1 MLLEKEL
8 INAVINVVTLLA
20 VSCSA
25 SCFWTYLVF
34 PFKSGGCIKYYRYIT
49 IKLLL
54 VNVIGGVV
62 MPFYVPEVLYSGM
75 FTLLCIL
82 SGNITMAYLIYL
94 GKGDLAFRF
103 IAFMLPELY
112 GGVCLGMAAVISS
125 YLLRQPLYITA
136 EIARKP
142 TGYNVCFLIIGFVSC
157 VVTTRL
163 CRPFLKRFRK
173 GRIKYQSF
181 WVLVAVIYALLG
193 QYSMINTN
201 FWDRSFMH
209 IAYVLA
215 GSFLCLVTVS
225 YLIYQKVNQAQLI
238 RLNQILIMQQE
249 LLSGHYDD
257 MEEQLR
263 LTKEIR
269 NEILFQ
275 VEELQQRLGEC
286 GPIYE
291 IQNYVNSLKEQQKQ
305 WYMSSYSGNSMIEYI
320 LHHKIEGCRKRQI
333 KAQAEIEP
341 LRCDKTTEWNLL
353 NIIYLLFE
361 HMAEYC
367 GGERWMDV
375 FIWQNQDE
383 ICLESG
389 FSVLETYRKRFIKQ
403 NVMLKKM
410 LTKCRGELLLV
421 QQPGSFEITVIISL
435 SEMGAL

>member
-1 MLLEKEL
+1 MVG
-8 INAVINVVTLLA
+8 IV
-20 VSCSA
+20 
-25 SCFWTYLVF
+25 
-34 PFKSGGCIKYYRYIT
+34 
-49 IKLLL
+49 
-54 VNVIGGVV
+54 
-62 MPFYVPEVLYSGM
+62 
-75 FTLLCIL
+75 
-82 SGNITMAYLIYL
+82 
-94 GKGDLAFRF
+94 
-103 IAFMLPELY
+103 
-112 GGVCLGMAAVISS
+112 
-125 YLLRQPLYITA
+125 
-136 EIARKP
+136 
-142 TGYNVCFLIIGFVSC
+142 
-157 VVTTRL
+157 
-163 CRPFLKRFRK
+163 
-173 GRIKYQSF
+173 
-181 WVLVAVIYALLG
+181 
-193 QYSMINTN
+193 
-201 FWDRSFMH
+201 
-209 IAYVLA
+209 
-215 GSFLCLVTVS
+215 LCLTTVS
-225 YLIYQKVNQAQLI
+225 YLIYQKVSKAQLV
-238 RLNQILIMQQE
+238 RLNQILMLQQE

-269 NEILFQ
+269 NEIFFQ

-305 WYMSSYSGNSMIEYI
+305 WYMTSYSGNSMIEYI

-383 ICLESG
+383 ICLKGG